1 MMGRIIARFSSITYR
16 YHDHNPA
23 QLPIETFARKRRDT
37 NNACTYCEN
46 LSGQPWNGSSIAYSV
61 QSSTLATK
69 RNNDGDMTTP
79 EEKWTDFLKR
89 YLEILSSKTRST
101 NKGVTAKQA
110 KNMSMADLEISV
122 LCAPKDGEALRTYQ
136 HC

>member
-1 MMGRIIARFSSITYR
+1 
-16 YHDHNPA
+16 
-23 QLPIETFARKRRDT
+23 
-37 NNACTYCEN
+37 
-46 LSGQPWNGSSIAYSV
+46 
-61 QSSTLATK
+61 
-69 RNNDGDMTTP
+69 MTTP

-101 NKGVTAKQA
+101 NKGGTAKQA

>member
-1 MMGRIIARFSSITYR
+1 M
-16 YHDHNPA
+16 
-23 QLPIETFARKRRDT
+23 
-37 NNACTYCEN
+37 
-46 LSGQPWNGSSIAYSV
+46 

-69 RNNDGDMTTP
+69 RNNDGDMTKP
-79 EEKWTDFLKR
+79 EEKWTEFLKR

-122 LCAPKDGEALRTYQ
+122 LCFVCTQQVVFVRSRASLDNSLD
-136 HC
+136 

>member
-1 MMGRIIARFSSITYR
+1 
-16 YHDHNPA
+16 
-23 QLPIETFARKRRDT
+23 
-37 NNACTYCEN
+37 
-46 LSGQPWNGSSIAYSV
+46 V

-122 LCAPKDGEALRTYQ
+122 LCFVCTQQAGGFCKIES
-136 HC
+136 